1 MIPVFWYRW
10 LLVAIVGVML
20 FGLSMLVAPGLIR
33 QFFSLLLY
41 ATPGAIEMRFS
52 ADANAYIQLVHAI
65 LGAVL
70 FGWGLAMLLI
80 LRGPFRRGDP
90 LTWTLLAVPLLA
102 WYLPDTLFSI
112 ASGFWQNAVFNTAF
126 ALLFGVPL
134 AATRRHFRLPAAPY
148 AAAPHP

>member
-1 MIPVFWYRW
+1 MIPLFWYRW
-10 LLVAIVGVML
+10 LLAAIVGVML
-20 FGLSMLVAPGLIR
+20 FGLSMLLTPSLIR

-41 ATPGAIEMRFS
+41 ATPGAIESRFGG
-52 ADANAYIQLVHAI
+52 DANAYIQLLHAI

-80 LRGPFRRGDP
+80 LRGPFRRGDSFA
-90 LTWTLLAVPLLA
+90 WTLLALPLLA

-134 AATRRHFRLPAAPY
+134 AATRRHFRLTAPPL
-148 AAAPHP
+148 AAAPAP